1 MPFHPSDDAGPLR
14 RVIGRTDH
22 VTFRPNRLAFLDH
35 ARALPGGAP
44 LLLVT
49 LADARHYNEI
59 LRALGHQFAEDF
71 VRAGVAGLAGLL
83 PADLPLF
90 HVSVLSFAVI
100 PATMDGAEALAADIV
115 RRFAAPLECSGLPVI
130 TKVGVGIAE
139 LDPDL
144 HSASET
150 LRAALSAAQHSRS
163 LSRGWA
169 HYDRRSDEAHQRA
182 FGLLQDLRGALEE
195 EGQLSL
201 VFQPRLAMDTLR
213 CGAAEVLLRWTHP
226 RLGAISPAEFIPL
239 AEATALMGPLTHWV
253 LDAAL
258 RQEAEWRRA
267 GRRLRLSVNV
277 SQNNLREPDFVERL
291 SATMHRHGSD
301 PGSLEVELT
310 EGAMASGDAQAVDSL
325 AALRDAGVTLA
336 IDDFG
341 TGYSNMQYLTRLP
354 AQVLKLDRSF
364 VQPLG
369 KDERQ
374 TRLARSIVALAHGL
388 GYSVVAEGIETEEA
402 RELLAGWGCEEGQ
415 GYLFSRPLPP
425 KVFAEWLEAVGAR
438 EGAASAAGP
447 GHAAPVAILN
457 GT

>member
-1 MPFHPSDDAGPLR
+1 MRAETVTPSRPAAGIADHLR
-14 RVIGRTDH
+14 QAIGRTDH
-22 VTFRPNRLAFLDH
+22 VTFLPNRLAFLDR
-35 ARALPGGAP
+35 ARELGAGVP
-44 LLLVT
+44 LVLVT

-59 LRALGHQFAEDF
+59 LRALGHQFADDF
-71 VRAGVAGLAGLL
+71 VRRGMAELVAILPEGLA
-83 PADLPLF
+83 LF
-90 HVSVLSFAVI
+90 HVSVLSFALT
-100 PATMDGAEALAADIV
+100 PGTLDEAERLAAAIV
-115 RRFAAPLECSGLPVI
+115 SRFSRPLDCSGLPVI
-130 TKVGVGIAE
+130 TKAGVGIAE
-139 LDPDL
+139 FEPGR
-144 HSASET
+144 HGAAET

-182 FGLLQDLRGALEE
+182 FGLLQDLRGALEG

-201 VFQPRLAMDTLR
+201 VFQPRVAMDTLR

-226 RLGAISPAEFIPL
+226 QLGPVSPAEFIPL

-267 GRRLRLSVNV
+267 GRKLRLSVNV
-277 SQNNLREPDFVERL
+277 SQNNLRETDFVERL
-291 SATMHRHGSD
+291 AATMKRYGSD
-301 PGSLEVELT
+301 PAALEVELT
-310 EGAMASGDAQAVDSL
+310 EGALALGDARAIDSL
-325 AALRDAGVTLA
+325 AALRDSGITLA

-369 KDERQ
+369 RDERQ
-374 TRLARSIVALAHGL
+374 TRLARSIVSLAHGL
-388 GYSVVAEGIETEEA
+388 GYSVVAEGIETEQA

-425 KVFAEWLEAVGAR
+425 KVFTEWLEAVTP
-438 EGAASAAGP
+438 AAGAEP
-447 GHAAPVAILN
+447 AGRAAGA
-457 GT
+457 